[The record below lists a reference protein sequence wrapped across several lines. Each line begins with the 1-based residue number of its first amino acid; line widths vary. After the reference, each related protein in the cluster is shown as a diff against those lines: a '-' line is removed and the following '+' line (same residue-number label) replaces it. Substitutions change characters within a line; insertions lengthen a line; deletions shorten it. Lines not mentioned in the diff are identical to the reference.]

1 MSASESS
8 TLHANT
14 PVPTGQ
20 QSITTSKAPLL
31 GEGFTV
37 PTNQT
42 SSKSG
47 GSSDID
53 ADADDSGSGTAK
65 SGKRRLFGFGR
76 KKNDEKTKGKKKDD
90 GSLVGN
96 APLIRPPQKTP
107 TTTSSPRSSYPYQYP
122 SSPPNRKLFSS
133 SPRVVSPAG
142 SQIFERDVQE
152 STLQPNSPAI
162 PSHIQTEDHIPPV
175 LDASSQA
182 ITNNAIDPDTVEIVM
197 HSSHQPAAMSM
208 TAGGIGSNEPGA
220 GMWTDELVAHP
231 DKDDAASNYGALDS
245 TDIRR
250 LSFISFAD
258 VVQSEHA
265 EHAGNRDSIYIAGLS
280 ALSSPGISPS
290 MNRSPS
296 PVRSP
301 VSSFGFG
308 TSPPTSKSASVKGVD
323 LSPVRKQ
330 TGLASPTSLH
340 SPTNGG
346 ELTIETMTQAV
357 RKTGSGDLSS
367 GVRSL
372 PLSPVSYDGPD
383 TPFK

>member
-31 GEGFTV
+31 GEGFKV
-37 PTNQT
+37 PTNQK
-42 SSKSG
+42 SSKPSEN
-47 GSSDID
+47 SEVDVDASDS
-53 ADADDSGSGTAK
+53 ASGTAK
-65 SGKRRLFGFGR
+65 SGKRRLFGFG
-76 KKNDEKTKGKKKDD
+76 KKKTDEKVKSKKKDD
-90 GSLVGN
+90 GTHAGN
-96 APLIRPPQKTP
+96 APLTRPLQQTQMTNSP
-107 TTTSSPRSSYPYQYP
+107 PRSSYPYQHP
-122 SSPPNRKLFSS
+122 SSPPSRKLFSS
-133 SPRVVSPAG
+133 SPHVVSPAG

-152 STLQPNSPAI
+152 SAIQPNSPAI
-162 PSHIQTEDHIPPV
+162 PSHIRTEDYIPPV

-182 ITNNAIDPDTVEIVM
+182 ITNNDIDPDTVEIVM
-197 HSSHQPAAMSM
+197 HSSHQPAVMSM
-208 TAGGIGSNEPGA
+208 SGISSSEPGA
-220 GMWTDELVAHP
+220 SMWTDELVAHP

-280 ALSSPGISPS
+280 ALSSPGISPGV
-290 MNRSPS
+290 NRSPS

-308 TSPPTSKSASVKGVD
+308 TSPPTSKSASVKGVE

-340 SPTNGG
+340 SPTSGG
-346 ELTIETMTQAV
+346 ELTIETMSQAV
-357 RKTGSGDLSS
+357 KKTGSGDLSGS
-367 GVRSL
+367 LRSL
-372 PLSPVSYDGPD
+372 PLSPVSFDGPD
-383 TPFK
+383 TPFR

>member
-20 QSITTSKAPLL
+20 QSMTTSKAPLV
-31 GEGFTV
+31 GEGFTI

-47 GSSDID
+47 ESSD
-53 ADADDSGSGTAK
+53 ADADVGDSVSGTAK
-65 SGKRRLFGFGR
+65 LGKRRLFGFGR
-76 KKNDEKTKGKKKDD
+76 KKNDEKAKGKNKDD
-90 GSLVGN
+90 GTLVGN
-96 APLIRPPQKTP
+96 APLILPLQKTP
-107 TTTSSPRSSYPYQYP
+107 TTNSPPRSSYPYQHP
-122 SSPPNRKLFSS
+122 TSPPSRKLFSS

-152 STLQPNSPAI
+152 SAIQPNSPAI

-182 ITNNAIDPDTVEIVM
+182 ITNNDIDPDTVEIVM
-197 HSSHQPAAMSM
+197 HSSHQLAAMSM
-208 TAGGIGSNEPGA
+208 TGIGSNEPGA
-220 GMWTDELVAHP
+220 AMWTDELVAHP

-280 ALSSPGISPS
+280 ALSSPGISPG

-308 TSPPTSKSASVKGVD
+308 TSPPTSKSASIKGVE
-323 LSPVRKQ
+323 LSPVRKP
-330 TGLASPTSLH
+330 TGLASPISLH
-340 SPTNGG
+340 SPANGG

-357 RKTGSGDLSS
+357 RKTGSGDLSG

-372 PLSPVSYDGPD
+372 PLSPVSTDGPD

>member
-14 PVPTGQ
+14 PVPT
-20 QSITTSKAPLL
+20 S
-31 GEGFTV
+31 
-37 PTNQT
+37 QT

-47 GSSDID
+47 ENSHVD
-53 ADADDSGSGTAK
+53 ADTGDFVGGTAK

-76 KKNDEKTKGKKKDD
+76 KKSDEKLKGKKKDD
-90 GSLVGN
+90 GISTEI
-96 APLIRPPQKTP
+96 APPLIRHFQKTP
-107 TTTSSPRSSYPYQYP
+107 TRNSPPRSSYPYQHP
-122 SSPPNRKLFSS
+122 SSPPSRKLFSS

-152 STLQPNSPAI
+152 STIQPNSPAI

-182 ITNNAIDPDTVEIVM
+182 ITNNDIDPDTVEIVM
-197 HSSHQPAAMSM
+197 HSSHQPAALSM
-208 TAGGIGSNEPGA
+208 TGIGSNEPGSA
-220 GMWTDELVAHP
+220 MWTDELVSHP
-231 DKDDAASNYGALDS
+231 DKDDASNYGALDS

-265 EHAGNRDSIYIAGLS
+265 EHAGNRDSIYIAGLK
-280 ALSSPGISPS
+280 ALSSPGISPGV
-290 MNRSPS
+290 NRSPS

-308 TSPPTSKSASVKGVD
+308 TSPPTSKSASVKGVE
-323 LSPVRKQ
+323 LSPVRKPA
-330 TGLASPTSLH
+330 GLASPISLH

-357 RKTGSGDLSS
+357 RKTGSGDLSG

-372 PLSPVSYDGPD
+372 PLSPVSSDGPD

>member
-47 GSSDID
+47 ESSDVDVD
-53 ADADDSGSGTAK
+53 AGDSASGTGK

-76 KKNDEKTKGKKKDD
+76 KKNDEKVKGKSKDD
-90 GSLVGN
+90 GTLVGN
-96 APLIRPPQKTP
+96 APLIRSLQQAH
-107 TTTSSPRSSYPYQYP
+107 TTNSPPRSGYPYQHP
-122 SSPPNRKLFSS
+122 SSPPSRKLFSS

-152 STLQPNSPAI
+152 SAIQPNSPAI

-175 LDASSQA
+175 LDASSEA
-182 ITNNAIDPDTVEIVM
+182 ITNNDIDPDTVEIVM
-197 HSSHQPAAMSM
+197 HSSHQPAAISM
-208 TAGGIGSNEPGA
+208 TGISSSEPA
-220 GMWTDELVAHP
+220 SMWADELVAHP
-231 DKDDAASNYGALDS
+231 DRDDAASNYGALDS

-280 ALSSPGISPS
+280 ALSSPGISPGV
-290 MNRSPS
+290 NRSPS

-308 TSPPTSKSASVKGVD
+308 TSPPTSKSASVKGVE
-323 LSPVRKQ
+323 LSPGRKQ

-357 RKTGSGDLSS
+357 RKTASGDLSG

-372 PLSPVSYDGPD
+372 PLSPVSSDGPD

>member
-20 QSITTSKAPLL
+20 QSTTTSKAPLL
-31 GEGFTV
+31 GEGFKG

-42 SSKSG
+42 LSKPGENSEV
-47 GSSDID
+47 DVD
-53 ADADDSGSGTAK
+53 AGDSASGTAK
-65 SGKRRLFGFGR
+65 SGKRRLFGFG
-76 KKNDEKTKGKKKDD
+76 KKKTEEKVKGKKKDD
-90 GSLVGN
+90 GTLAGN
-96 APLIRPPQKTP
+96 APLTRPLQQSQMTNSP
-107 TTTSSPRSSYPYQYP
+107 PRSSYPYQHP
-122 SSPPNRKLFSS
+122 SSPPGRKLFSS

-152 STLQPNSPAI
+152 SAIQPNSPAI
-162 PSHIQTEDHIPPV
+162 PSHIQTENYIPPV

-182 ITNNAIDPDTVEIVM
+182 ITNNDIDPDTVEIVM
-197 HSSHQPAAMSM
+197 HSSHQPAVMSM
-208 TAGGIGSNEPGA
+208 SGVSSSEPGA
-220 GMWTDELVAHP
+220 SMWTDELVAHP

-280 ALSSPGISPS
+280 ALSSPGISPGV
-290 MNRSPS
+290 NRSPS

-308 TSPPTSKSASVKGVD
+308 TSPPTSKSTSVKGVE

-346 ELTIETMTQAV
+346 ELTIETMSQAV
-357 RKTGSGDLSS
+357 KKTGSGDLS
-367 GVRSL
+367 GGLRSL
-372 PLSPVSYDGPD
+372 PLSPVSSDGPD
-383 TPFK
+383 TPFR

>member
-31 GEGFTV
+31 GEGFSV
-37 PTNQT
+37 PVKQS
-42 SSKSG
+42 SSKSEEGSDVDADVGNSVNG
-47 GSSDID
+47 GS
-53 ADADDSGSGTAK
+53 K

-76 KKNDEKTKGKKKDD
+76 KKADEKTKGKKKDD
-90 GSLVGN
+90 GGASMNIGSP
-96 APLIRPPQKTP
+96 PLMRPGAKTSTP
-107 TTTSSPRSSYPYQYP
+107 GSPPRSTYPYQHP
-122 SSPPNRKLFSS
+122 SSPPNRRVYSS

-152 STLQPNSPAI
+152 STIQPNSPAI
-162 PSHIQTEDHIPPV
+162 PSHIQTEDYIPPV
-175 LDASSQA
+175 LDASSET
-182 ITNNAIDPDTVEIVM
+182 ITNNAIDPDMVEIIM
-197 HSSHQPAAMSM
+197 HSAHQPAAVSMAGMS
-208 TAGGIGSNEPGA
+208 SEPGT
-220 GMWTDELVAHP
+220 GTWTDDMAAHQ
-231 DKDDAASNYGALDS
+231 DKDDAASNYGSLDN

-280 ALSSPGISPS
+280 ALSSPGI
-290 MNRSPS
+290 NRSPS

-308 TSPPTSKSASVKGVD
+308 TSPPTSKSASIKGVE
-323 LSPVRKQ
+323 LSPVRKPS
-330 TGLASPTSLH
+330 GLASPTSLH
-340 SPTNGG
+340 SPAGGG
-346 ELTIETMTQAV
+346 ELTIETMTQALK
-357 RKTGSGDLSS
+357 KTGSGDLS
-367 GVRSL
+367 GGRSL
-372 PLSPVSYDGPD
+372 PLSPVSSDGPD
-383 TPFK
+383 SAFK